1 MQRNLRAP
9 ERRSLVEA
17 IPLPIPLMIRVDP
30 SNACNFRCQ
39 YCPTA
44 HPDLLKEV
52 GRPKG
57 VMPFELFQKIVGDV
71 AALPAPLNKLYLYK
85 DGEPLVN
92 KQLPEMIAL
101 AKGSGRVGEVWTTSN
116 GALLTPAL
124 NQRLVD
130 AGLDLIKISVQGLS
144 AAAYLDIAGVKIDYE
159 KFRENIADL
168 HSRRK
173 NLHVHVKIVDT
184 GLSPEERAKFVEDF
198 ESISDS
204 VHIDPLMGWSLS
216 SVRDFRLGQRS
227 AQGPDGLP
235 LNRREVCAFP
245 FYTLSIN
252 FDGSVSVCCVDWAH
266 QTVVGDINRESLL
279 DIWQGPA
286 LAAIRLMHLEGR
298 RRENR
303 ACGDCQYLETLADDI
318 DAAAPQLIERLRSAH
333 GQRAAG

>member
-1 MQRNLRAP
+1 MQRNLRTP
-9 ERRSLVEA
+9 ERRSLAEA
-17 IPLPIPLMIRVDP
+17 IPLPMPLMIRVDP

-44 HPDLLKEV
+44 FPDLLKEV

-57 VMPFELFQKIVGDV
+57 IMAFPLFEKIMGDIG
-71 AALPAPLNKLYLYK
+71 ALPSPLNKLYLYK

-92 KQLPEMIAL
+92 KRLPDMIAL

-116 GALLTPAL
+116 GALLNPEL

-144 AAAYLDIAGVKIDYE
+144 AADYLDVAGVKIDYE
-159 KFRENIADL
+159 KFRENVADL
-168 HSRRK
+168 HSRRGG
-173 NLHVHVKIVDT
+173 LHVHVKIVDT
-184 GLSPEERAKFVEDF
+184 GLSPEARAKFVADF
-198 ESISDS
+198 EAISDS

-227 AQGPDGLP
+227 ALGPDGLP
-235 LNRREVCAFP
+235 LTRREVCAFP
-245 FYTLSIN
+245 FYTLSVN
-252 FDGSVSVCCVDWAH
+252 FDGTVSVCCVDWAH
-266 QTVVGDINRESLL
+266 QTVVGDVTRESLL
-279 DIWQGPA
+279 DIWRGPA

-298 RRENR
+298 RHENR

-318 DAAAPQLIERLRSAH
+318 DDAAPQIIERLRAPA
-333 GQRAAG
+333 GDRAAE

>member
-1 MQRNLRAP
+1 MQRNLRTLG
-9 ERRSLVEA
+9 RRSLAEA
-17 IPLPIPLMIRVDP
+17 IPLPMPLMIRVDP

-57 VMPFELFQKIVGDV
+57 VMPFPLFEKIMRDIG
-71 AALPAPLNKLYLYK
+71 ALPSPLNKLYLYK

-92 KQLPEMIAL
+92 KQLPEMIAF

-116 GALLTPAL
+116 GALLSPAL

-144 AAAYLDIAGVKIDYE
+144 AAAYLDIAGVKIDYDR
-159 KFRENIADL
+159 FRDNIADL
-168 HSRRK
+168 FSRRDK
-173 NLHVHVKIVDT
+173 LHIHVKIVDT
-184 GLSPEERAKFVEDF
+184 GLSPDDRAKFIHDF
-198 ESISDS
+198 EAISDS

-216 SVRDFRLGQRS
+216 SIRDFRLGQRS
-227 AQGPDGLP
+227 PEGPDGLP
-235 LNRREVCAFP
+235 LTRREVCAFP

-252 FDGSVSVCCVDWAH
+252 FDGTVSVCCVDWAH
-266 QTVVGDINRESLL
+266 QTVVGDVNRESLL
-279 DIWQGPA
+279 DIWRGPA

-298 RRENR
+298 RHENR

-318 DAAAPQLIERLRSAH
+318 DASAPQIIERLRLS
-333 GQRAAG
+333 GGAAGAK